1 MKAAVF
7 AVAAATLTL
16 ACGDDEAGGPRD
28 ITAEVSPEIATVVT
42 VRWTTPEPTAGY
54 VEYGPT
60 EALGSITPLDDG
72 ASTEHARTLLGLKAD
87 TLYHYRVVSQDGSAS
102 AVQTVRTSYLP
113 VGLPELTLEGE
124 GHDQFTLVPV
134 LGATKAVTILDADG
148 DIVWYHTPSQDLDV
162 YRARLAVDGE
172 SLLYN
177 AGSVSGDPADD
188 SELVRVAL
196 DGSSRTSIPLPLLA
210 HDFVEHPDGTLAAI
224 VVEYRDFEGMMLRGD
239 TIVEIDP
246 ESGAKSTVWTSW
258 DCFDPAVQEQR
269 GDNLEHGWT
278 FANALDYDPEQD
290 VYYLGM
296 RNFSS
301 IAKIDAESGSCEW
314 VIGLYGRTIPFS
326 PESERFLHQHQFEVR
341 GDRLLVLDNDGSTE
355 NVSRVLEYRIDTEAN
370 LVTQVWSYLSDPPV
384 YTFVLGEPTR
394 LADGDTFVN
403 WSAAGQLERVTA
415 DGESIWKLQ
424 SSASFAFGFHTLA
437 PSLYPPGARYP
448 TEP

>member
-1 MKAAVF
+1 
-7 AVAAATLTL
+7 
-16 ACGDDEAGGPRD
+16 
-28 ITAEVSPEIATVVT
+28 
-42 VRWTTPEPTAGY
+42 
-54 VEYGPT
+54 
-60 EALGSITPLDDG
+60 
-72 ASTEHARTLLGLKAD
+72 
-87 TLYHYRVVSQDGSAS
+87 
-102 AVQTVRTSYLP
+102 
-113 VGLPELTLEGE
+113 
-124 GHDQFTLVPV
+124 
-134 LGATKAVTILDADG
+134 ILDADG

-278 FANALDYDPEQD
+278 FDNALDYDPEQD

-355 NVSRVLEYRIDTEAN
+355 NVSRVLEY
-370 LVTQVWSYLSDPPV
+370 Q
-384 YTFVLGEPTR
+384 
-394 LADGDTFVN
+394 
-403 WSAAGQLERVTA
+403 
-415 DGESIWKLQ
+415 
-424 SSASFAFGFHTLA
+424 
-437 PSLYPPGARYP
+437 
-448 TEP
+448 